1 VENNVINV
9 YMDKLT
15 KFLLF
20 VLLLFFLGLIVT
32 SGSKNLGLYENMENQ
47 ESNPA
52 ILDTKTHEEK
62 TYNF

>member
-1 VENNVINV
+1 MVNV

-15 KFLLF
+15 KYLLF
-20 VLLLFFLGLIVT
+20 VLLLFLLGLIVT

-52 ILDTKTHEEK
+52 ILDTKTNEEK

>member
-1 VENNVINV
+1 
-9 YMDKLT
+9 MDKLT

-47 ESNPA
+47 ETNPA

>member
-1 VENNVINV
+1 
-9 YMDKLT
+9 M
-15 KFLLF
+15 
-20 VLLLFFLGLIVT
+20 LFFLGLIVT

-52 ILDTKTHEEK
+52 ILDTKTNEEK

>member
-1 VENNVINV
+1 MINV

-47 ESNPA
+47 ETNPA

-62 TYNF
+62 TSNF

>member
-1 VENNVINV
+1 MVNV

-15 KFLLF
+15 KSLLF
-20 VLLLFFLGLIVT
+20 VLMLFFLGLIVT

-52 ILDTKTHEEK
+52 ILDTKTNEEK